1 MKFLITTLLIVLLSF
16 LSGLYL
22 SWWCFALAACLIGA
36 LIPQKPFLSFLAGF
50 LALFLLWGGLAW
62 GIDSA
67 NNSILSGKIAQILP
81 LGGSSFLLILVTAT
95 IGAVVG
101 GGSALTGSLLMRL
114 SSAGDRNANT
124 PEWEEPAA

>member
-1 MKFLITTLLIVLLSF
+1 MKFAVTTLLIALLSF

-22 SWWCFALAACLIGA
+22 PWWCFALAACIISA

-62 GIDSA
+62 GIDTA

-81 LGGSSFLLILVTAT
+81 LGGSSLLLILVTAF
-95 IGAVVG
+95 IGALVG
-101 GGSALTGSLLMRL
+101 GGSALAGSYLTGKRP
-114 SSAGDRNANT
+114 APDRDPT
-124 PEWEEPAA
+124 DPQEEWVG